1 VKPSGYHGAA
11 KFAKGLPEPPE
22 HLLCLQFPTDSRKF
36 TARPLTGTKRYKK
49 EHSRAPI
56 QANEAHPEDETGST
70 RRPVRCRQG

>member
-36 TARPLTGTKRYKK
+36 TARPL
-49 EHSRAPI
+49 E
-56 QANEAHPEDETGST
+56 
-70 RRPVRCRQG
+70 RRPITLHRILRRRSSFGIRGARRDR